1 MSAGEEPRT
10 PPQTSRDG
18 AAGSK
23 APAAS
28 DAPTPAPASE
38 SSAARE
44 PVRMDKTF
52 TYHFLRTSCWLFLK
66 LYCRMRIEGAERIP
80 ATGGCVL
87 AANHA
92 SHLDIPILSTITLRH
107 VAFVARDT
115 LDDSRFLSFIMREC
129 RAVLIKRST
138 ADTRAIRA
146 MVEHLEAGDCV
157 AIYPEGTRTH
167 DGKLGEVKG
176 GALLAARMAKV
187 PLVPIGIEGG
197 YRLMSRHMTI
207 PRPAKLIVR
216 VGEPIDPRA
225 KDAQAQLEAA
235 LHRLSGT

>member
-1 MSAGEEPRT
+1 MSADGET
-10 PPQTSRDG
+10 RDE
-18 AAGSK
+18 GS
-23 APAAS
+23 P
-28 DAPTPAPASE
+28 
-38 SSAARE
+38 AARE
-44 PVRMDKTF
+44 PVRIDKTF
-52 TYHFLRTSCWLFLK
+52 TYHFLRTLSLCVLK
-66 LYCRMRIEGAERIP
+66 SYNRLRVEGSANIP
-80 ATGGCVL
+80 ASGGCVL

-92 SHLDIPILSTITLRH
+92 SHLDIPILSVITRRH

-115 LDDSRFLSFIMREC
+115 LDHARWLSFVMREC

-176 GALLAARMAKV
+176 GALLAARMARV

-197 YRLMSRHMTI
+197 WRLMNRHMTI

-216 VGEPIDPRA
+216 IGAPIDPRA

-235 LHRLSGT
+235 LHQLSRT

>member
-1 MSAGEEPRT
+1 MSAGEEP
-10 PPQTSRDG
+10 D
-18 AAGSK
+18 
-23 APAAS
+23 PAARAGRAGAR
-28 DAPTPAPASE
+28 APNAAEDPASGPASE

-44 PVRMDKTF
+44 PVRMDKTL
-52 TYHFLRTSCWLFLK
+52 TYHVLRSSCWLFLK

-115 LDDSRFLSFIMREC
+115 LDESRFLSFIMRET

-167 DGKLGEVKG
+167 DGRLGEVKG

-197 YRLMSRHMTI
+197 WRLLNRHMTI

-216 VGEPIDPRA
+216 VGAPIDPRA

-235 LHRLSGT
+235 LHQLSGT